1 MDICTQ
7 KEPKLVIEEESRA
20 SLKIALQF
28 CPSGRTTADK
38 RLRYASKFLHNLT
51 NINDVTNNIIRW
63 LIMINEREKGIITR
77 CAKKYK
83 VSSIYLFGSSLDIDS
98 APNDIDLAVEG
109 IRPEIFFK
117 FYGEL
122 LRSLSK
128 PVDLV
133 DLSRKSLFNR
143 IIEEKGVKIYG

>member
-1 MDICTQ
+1 M
-7 KEPKLVIEEESRA
+7 
-20 SLKIALQF
+20 
-28 CPSGRTTADK
+28 
-38 RLRYASKFLHNLT
+38 
-51 NINDVTNNIIRW
+51 
-63 LIMINEREKGIITR
+63 IMISERDKAIISQ

-83 VSSIYLFGSSLDIDS
+83 VSSIYLFGSSLNRDS
-98 APNDIDLAVEG
+98 ESNDIDLAVEG
-109 IRPEIFFK
+109 IRPNVFFK